1 MIRGQARVAVAEV
14 MTCYVP
20 EVLGLGQQAATL
32 VAGLAE
38 WTRAGGRAAPSAAAG
53 LVPPRLF
60 LCSGMARG
68 NATWA
73 TTPSQSPFCL
83 GGQYFWVHVPA
94 FSI

>member
-1 MIRGQARVAVAEV
+1 MYLRWKSLIRGQGLVAVAEV
-14 MTCYVP
+14 KIPCYVP

-32 VAGLAE
+32 VAGLPE

-73 TTPSQSPFCL
+73 TTP
-83 GGQYFWVHVPA
+83 
-94 FSI
+94 

>member
-1 MIRGQARVAVAEV
+1 MYLRWKSLIRGQGLVAVAKV
-14 MTCYVP
+14 RITCYVP

-32 VAGLAE
+32 VAGLPE

-68 NATWA
+68 NATCA
-73 TTPSQSPFCL
+73 TTP
-83 GGQYFWVHVPA
+83 
-94 FSI
+94 